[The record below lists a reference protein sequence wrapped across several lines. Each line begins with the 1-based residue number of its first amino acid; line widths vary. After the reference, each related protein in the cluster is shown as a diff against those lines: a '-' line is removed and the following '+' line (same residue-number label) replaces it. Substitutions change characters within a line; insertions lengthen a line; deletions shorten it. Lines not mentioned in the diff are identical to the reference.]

1 LPEYDF
7 LMAGDGSRDGDD
19 PETTE
24 PVGADRSWVDDELL
38 RTGVDLVGG
47 DATGIGAID
56 GAGIFFIADGGA
68 RAICFGAAW
77 AEYLSE
83 DEPWLLALLVALSR
97 RLSNFLRSGRR
108 SAASSHLRALNEEPF
123 RDQPLCWEAL
133 LEGPFRSATPL
144 LDW

>member
-1 LPEYDF
+1 MTADGIIAGGCGDVAPGRVIRSGSIAGRRTACFRPAGDDVAEPAGERYCGILPEYDF

-38 RTGVDLVGG
+38 RTGIDLVGG

-83 DEPWLLALLVALSR
+83 DEP
-97 RLSNFLRSGRR
+97 
-108 SAASSHLRALNEEPF
+108 
-123 RDQPLCWEAL
+123 
-133 LEGPFRSATPL
+133 
-144 LDW
+144 